1 VRRIIF
7 TEIGMENYG
16 PYTEPFILE
25 CPENSLTL
33 ITGPN
38 GVGKTIS
45 LDAMS
50 FTFYGITSKGERGDD
65 VVNNIVEKNCRTW
78 VKFKE
83 DGGDSYLVERYHKH
97 TKYRNTVH
105 ITRNNDDKPYK
116 VGHKECL
123 PEIERLICD
132 RKAFTNT
139 LMFGQKVKDFF
150 TDLTDTDQKAIFW
163 KILDLLK
170 YGHFSKTASK
180 ELDTLGAQIRDILTK
195 IDIANGVITNIEEQ
209 ILTEIQ
215 KSKTYEIDKKTKSQG
230 LQEVI
235 LSTKEMLKLSEDT
248 LATLPINSIND
259 VREKVFQLKTEMEKI
274 AGDAGNIKT
283 TITAEANIKV
293 NELTAAKT
301 EKLKEIAVIY
311 QNLSIEVTDKKRA
324 LIDTFTESIRLITQD
339 ESVLNVEKAG
349 EAAHISST
357 DDRIKELEETDL
369 AVGSEC
375 PTCLGTIEGKALDH
389 IAHIIKDL
397 QDNVKIRKNN
407 VKLLDTKSNKLS
419 LKKKKLGDKQTIEL
433 SHIST
438 EIEELS
444 TKKAAELKEAEDRL
458 ISVKQQIAEMA
469 NKNLRAGIKDL
480 EEKAKEKQI
489 EYNAA
494 ETELR
499 LEEEKERKKTEM
511 EAKITKYKMTITNLE
526 DQDRVLLEKEF
537 DDTTLKQ
544 SKTNKQKQLKII
556 VDSNKKTEKVNEE
569 IKRLEFWKEAFS
581 KSGIPSM
588 LIDDA
593 VPIMNKSM
601 KKYLDLLSN
610 GRYIVTFD
618 TQSQTKT
625 GEYRDKFAVNVLD
638 TKTRVHNRKQLSGG
652 QTRLIDVATILTLRD
667 LKMELGGV
675 EFNLFAFDEI
685 FDALDDSNIGYVC
698 GIMNSLKSNRSLLIV
713 SHRHQ
718 DQLEADRHIQLT

>member
-1 VRRIIF
+1 
-7 TEIGMENYG
+7 
-16 PYTEPFILE
+16 
-25 CPENSLTL
+25 
-33 ITGPN
+33 
-38 GVGKTIS
+38 
-45 LDAMS
+45 
-50 FTFYGITSKGERGDD
+50 
-65 VVNNIVEKNCRTW
+65 
-78 VKFKE
+78 
-83 DGGDSYLVERYHKH
+83 
-97 TKYRNTVH
+97 
-105 ITRNNDDKPYK
+105 
-116 VGHKECL
+116 
-123 PEIERLICD
+123 
-132 RKAFTNT
+132 
-139 LMFGQKVKDFF
+139 MFGQKVKDFF

-180 ELDTLGAQIRDILTK
+180 ELDDLGSQIQSFLTK
-195 IDIANGVITNIEEQ
+195 MDIANGVITNIEEQ
-209 ILTEIQ
+209 IVIEIQ
-215 KSKTYEIDKKTKSQG
+215 KSKTYEIDKKVKSQG
-230 LQEVI
+230 IQETI
-235 LSTKEMLKLSEDT
+235 LSTKNNMKLSEDT

-259 VREKVFQLKTEMEKI
+259 VREKVFQSKAELDKI
-274 AGDAGNIKT
+274 GEDAGNIKK
-283 TITAEANIKV
+283 TIETEAFQKV
-293 NELTAAKT
+293 NELTTTKD

-324 LIDTFTESIRLITQD
+324 LTDTFTESIRLITQD

-357 DDRIKELEETDL
+357 DDRITEIQKTDL

-419 LKKKKLGDKQTIEL
+419 LKKKKLGDKQIIEL

-469 NKNLRAGIKDL
+469 NKNLRVGIKDL

-499 LEEEKERKKTEM
+499 LEEEKEKKKVEI

-526 DQDRVLLEKEF
+526 EQNKALLEKDF
-537 DDTTLKQ
+537 DDTTLVQ
-544 SKTNKQKQLKII
+544 SKINKKQQLKII
-556 VDSNKKTEKVNEE
+556 VESNNKSEKINEE
-569 IKRLEFWKEAFS
+569 IKRVTFWKEAFS

-593 VPIMNKSM
+593 VPLMNKSM
-601 KKYLDLLSN
+601 RKYLDLLSN

-638 TKTRVHNRKQLSGG
+638 TKTRVKNRKQLSGG
-652 QTRLIDVATILTLRD
+652 QTRLIDIATILTLRD
-667 LKMELGGV
+667 LKRDLGGV

-698 GIMNSLKSNRSLLIV
+698 GIMNNLKSNRSLLIV

-718 DQLEADRHIQLT
+718 DQLEADSHIQLT